1 MTETQTAKWTI
12 WAGIRQDNGEWAWS
26 KVATRKWSGA
36 GKAAARKL
44 AREHQIKCDF
54 ADGRA
59 IAFGFGDYEPSK
71 ATLVCNR
78 NGNFYALGEV
88 WP

>member
-1 MTETQTAKWTI
+1 MTTNAAWTV
-12 WAGIRQDNGEWAWS
+12 WTGIRQDNGAWTWI
-26 KVATRKWSGA
+26 KAATRKHSKE

-44 AREHQIKCDF
+44 AREHQIKSDF

-59 IAFGFGDYEPSK
+59 IAFGFGDYEPTS
-71 ATLVCNR
+71 ATMVCNR
-78 NGNFYALGEV
+78 NGNFYQLGEV